1 MHRLASYAMK
11 VQRSSVKEVKKV
23 STTKSD
29 HLYSVFAC

>member
-1 MHRLASYAMK
+1 MHHLTSYAVK
-11 VQRSSVKEVKKV
+11 VQRSSVKEGKKV